1 MALFTKGHAKLPNSG
16 RKAGSKNK
24 THYDVREAIKKH
36 GPELAAELVR
46 IALYS
51 KNESTKVAALKEC
64 FDRILGKS
72 SQPIEGQLLFGVSA
86 ELARLLERNDGNTR
100 SIPERANGGLIEH
113 DASDAELA
121 SVIEGFGDAT
131 KDEKSA

>member
-1 MALFTKGHAKLPNSG
+1 MALFTKGTPKPANSG
-16 RKAGSKNK
+16 RKKGVGNK
-24 THYDVREAIKKH
+24 THFDVREAIKKH

-86 ELARLLERNDGNTR
+86 ELAQLLARHDGNTR
-100 SIPERANGGLIEH
+100 SIPERNSANGMLIEH
-113 DASDAELA
+113 DAVDEMTA
-121 SVIEGFGDAT
+121 VVEG
-131 KDEKSA
+131 E